1 METLLPGKAFD
12 GFQGMPGH
20 LEKLTPVEPLDGAI
34 DHRRVDPMKS
44 PLVAIIAN
52 LPEGGHGNAEL
63 FLELPAHRIL
73 GVLAVFNMPPG
84 KAPMGALEI
93 ADAGM
98 DHHEKVIPGTKDAA
112 GGAQAGRG
120 SAGEQSAHRDAQ

>member
-1 METLLPGKAFD
+1 
-12 GFQGMPGH
+12 
-20 LEKLTPVEPLDGAI
+20 
-34 DHRRVDPMKS
+34 
-44 PLVAIIAN
+44 
-52 LPEGGHGNAEL
+52 
-63 FLELPAHRIL
+63 
-73 GVLAVFNMPPG
+73 MPPG